1 LKPCSERV
9 PLRAVSGDTVG
20 ESTRELHGGNMDIDL
35 IRKAGLPWEQEACP
49 WNEADG
55 SDTHK
60 CAVKDT
66 SICRYFRG
74 IKPVDTVLC
83 AYPSAS

>member
-1 LKPCSERV
+1 M
-9 PLRAVSGDTVG
+9 A
-20 ESTRELHGGNMDIDL
+20 ESVRELRGGNMDIDL
-35 IRKAGLPWEQEACP
+35 IPKAGLEWEQEACP
-49 WNEADG
+49 WNEAEG
-55 SDTHK
+55 SSAHK

-83 AYPSAS
+83 AYPDAG